1 MNSAGKGRGQ
11 DAPEADQDTGLR
23 IGLFGG
29 TFDPIHYGH
38 LRPAVEMAER
48 FSLSTLY
55 LLPNHR
61 PAHRG
66 PTAASTDSRI
76 DMLELALENA
86 PHLAIDGREAL
97 RDRPSYT
104 IDTLREVHAEQP
116 EATLLFFMGMDAFA
130 AFDTWHEWEAILTL
144 ANLVIVNR
152 PEARH
157 SAFSADLLTRQQA
170 NCGERI
176 ISGRCGVIEICDV
189 TQLAISATD
198 IRRRIAQN
206 LSVRFLLP
214 EPVLEY
220 IGQNSLYRK
229 SQ

>member
-1 MNSAGKGRGQ
+1 MGITRRVAEQ
-11 DAPEADQDTGLR
+11 R

-48 FSLSTLY
+48 YSLSTLY

-66 PTAASTDSRI
+66 PAAASTDSRI
-76 DMLELALENA
+76 DMLDMALRDA
-86 PHLAIDGREAL
+86 PHLAVDGREAL

-116 EATLLFFMGMDAFA
+116 DATLLFFMGMDAFA
-130 AFDTWHEWEAILTL
+130 AFDTWHDWEGVLAL

-152 PEARH
+152 PDTEH
-157 SAFSADLLTRQQA
+157 SDFSAALLARQQA
-170 NCGERI
+170 NCGSEI
-176 ISGRCGVIEICDV
+176 VTGNSGVIEICDV

-220 IGQNSLYRK
+220 IGRNSLYRK

>member
-1 MNSAGKGRGQ
+1 M
-11 DAPEADQDTGLR
+11 TR

-29 TFDPIHYGH
+29 TFDPVHFGH

-48 FSLSTLY
+48 YALSTLY

-66 PTAASTDSRI
+66 PAAASTDSRI
-76 DMLELALENA
+76 DMLEAAIQDA
-86 PHLAIDGREAL
+86 PHLAVDGREAL

-130 AFDTWHEWEAILTL
+130 AFDTWQEWEDILAL

-152 PEARH
+152 PDAEH
-157 SAFSADLLTRQQA
+157 SEFSAALVARQQA
-170 NCGERI
+170 RCGEKI
-176 ISGRCGVIEICDV
+176 VSGQCGVIETCDV

-198 IRRRIAQN
+198 VRRRIAQD

>member
-1 MNSAGKGRGQ
+1 MNADIADSQPAST
-11 DAPEADQDTGLR
+11 DARLPGASR

-29 TFDPIHYGH
+29 TFDPVHYGH
-38 LRPAVEMAER
+38 LRPAVEIAER
-48 FSLSTLY
+48 YALSTLY

-66 PTAASTDSRI
+66 PAAASTDCRI
-76 DMLELALENA
+76 DMLEMAVQHA
-86 PHLAIDGREAL
+86 PHLAVDGREAR
-97 RDRPSYT
+97 RDRASYT

-130 AFDTWHEWEAILTL
+130 AFDTWHDWEGILALT
-144 ANLVIVNR
+144 NLVIVNR
-152 PEARH
+152 PEAVH
-157 SAFSADLLTRQQA
+157 SEFSAALMAHQQA
-170 NCGERI
+170 HCGKTI
-176 ISGRCGVIEICDV
+176 VNGKSGVIESCDV

-198 IRRRIAQN
+198 VRRRIAQDM
-206 LSVRFLLP
+206 SVRFLLP

-220 IGQNSLYRK
+220 IGRNSLYRK